1 MKPILLIPLL
11 LLVSASAGY
20 FGSRL
25 CGSSCAVPAAGAAD
39 PGAIDRLGSAVTD
52 VQSRQESLARSLEEL
67 RAEVARAPRGEARV
81 PVGEIEAAVGR
92 ALAERSSAAPAS
104 ADASPET
111 AKAAPDKVRAAFD
124 DLRAGKLS
132 ETERNAI
139 WNAASEGG
147 YLDELVAMFEKA
159 AAENPGVADAQLAA
173 GRAYLQK
180 VFKAGGGPEA
190 GVWATKADHAFD
202 AALAIDDHHWAS
214 RFAKA
219 VSLSFWPPVLGKQNE
234 AIHQFETLIEQ
245 QSHVASEPRYAQT
258 WLLLGNMYQ
267 QIGKGDLALSTWQK
281 GLALFPEDE
290 GLLGQIASAQSH

>member
-1 MKPILLIPLL
+1 MKPVVLIPAVLL
-11 LLVSASAGY
+11 LSAASSYVVARLAASPCGTERAESASAADLE
-20 FGSRL
+20 RL
-25 CGSSCAVPAAGAAD
+25 S
-39 PGAIDRLGSAVTD
+39 SAVAG
-52 VQSRQESLARSLEEL
+52 VQGRQEALARSIEDL